1 MQVKAISILGS
12 TGSVGTSTL
21 DVIAFANAQAGE
33 QVYEVEAL
41 AAGQD
46 VKTLAEQAIAFGAK
60 IAVIADEARLDELAR
75 LLAGHVTEAAAGK
88 NAVQVLC

>member
-1 MQVKAISILGS
+1 MQAKAISILGS

-46 VKTLAEQAIAFGAK
+46 VKTLAEQAITFGAK
-60 IAVIADEARLDELAR
+60 TRRWTPDIAGRRARSSGNTLS
-75 LLAGHVTEAAAGK
+75 
-88 NAVQVLC
+88 